1 MSSDLQWL
9 LLRNYNSF
17 VVKRVPEGPVF
28 SREPGNLRNLHSYKY
43 SGLANE
49 KTIDISETSEGTIQI
64 TTRKTKV
71 APTAVRPAF
80 AKSTI
85 RPRSGPRR
93 AQGIVAQYARRG
105 YRADLRPAA
114 VARVSAI
121 LRTKKPRRPTP
132 PKKVRGRKAK
142 ELAAASE

>member
-28 SREPGNLRNLHSYKY
+28 SREPGNLRNLHSHKY
-43 SGLANE
+43 SGLTNE
-49 KTIDISETSEGTIQI
+49 KTIDISESSEGTIQI

-93 AQGIVAQYARRG
+93 AQGIVAQIAKRG
-105 YRADLRPAA
+105 YRPDLRAA
-114 VARVSAI
+114 ALARVSA
-121 LRTKKPRRPTP
+121 LLATKKQRMPTP
-132 PKKVRGRKAK
+132 PKKVRSRKVK
-142 ELAAASE
+142 ELQASSE